1 MSYAV
6 SAALQAAVFQQLSG
20 DAALGAIVGSAIYD
34 AIPSGSLPSIYVAL
48 GSETARDRSDK
59 SGGGAAHDLNVSVIT
74 DAPGFQQA
82 KEAAAAISDALVD
95 ADLALSRGQLVGLWF
110 LRAKA
115 KRDTSD
121 GTRRIDMIFRARVED
136 N

>member
-6 SAALQAAVFQQLSG
+6 AAALQEAVFQQLEG
-20 DAALGAIVGSAIYD
+20 DAALDAIVGDAIYD
-34 AIPSGSLPSIYVAL
+34 AIPAGTLPAIYVVL
-48 GSETARDRSDK
+48 GAETARDRSDK
-59 SGGGAAHDLNVSVIT
+59 TGSGAAHDLNVSVIT
-74 DAPGFQQA
+74 GQQGFSQA
-82 KEAAAAISDALVD
+82 KQAAAAINDALAD
-95 ADLALSRGQLVGLWF
+95 ADLSLSRGRLVGLWF

>member
-6 SAALQAAVFQQLSG
+6 AAALQEAVYQKLAG

-34 AIPSGSLPSIYVAL
+34 AVPAGTLPPIYVTL
-48 GSETARDRSDK
+48 GAETARDRSDMT
-59 SGGGAAHDLNVSVIT
+59 GQGAAHDLRISVIT
-74 DAPGFQQA
+74 EAQGFQQA
-82 KEAAAAISDALVD
+82 KQAAAAVSDALGAVPQT
-95 ADLALSRGQLVGLWF
+95 LSRGRLVGLF
-110 LRAKA
+110 FRQAKA
-115 KRDTSD
+115 ALDRSS